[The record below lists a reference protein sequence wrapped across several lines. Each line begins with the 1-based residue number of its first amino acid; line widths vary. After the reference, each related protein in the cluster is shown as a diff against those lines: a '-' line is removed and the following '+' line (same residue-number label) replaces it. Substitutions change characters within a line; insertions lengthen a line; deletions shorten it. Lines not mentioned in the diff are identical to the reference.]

1 MNTLVFYLKRIHAAI
16 IRKILWIKLQT
27 AGYKSMKKLD
37 MILQKDNITY
47 WITSGTLLGAY
58 RENRFIKSDLD
69 IDLAIHSND
78 LHKLIE
84 FTKVHNITIRGV
96 TKINGEISELSFFYG
111 GIKYDIFLAY
121 KSGDNEYI
129 SVCWDKQNS
138 GGKRLNVARM
148 FFPKVTETQRI
159 KLNGIHV
166 SAPKDIDK
174 YLKINYGENYMD
186 PDPNWRFFKDLK
198 PPALYY
204 DVNEL
209 YGYYDDKL

>member
-1 MNTLVFYLKRIHAAI
+1 
-16 IRKILWIKLQT
+16 
-27 AGYKSMKKLD
+27 MKKLD